1 MAEIFFNSGKSITV
15 TETYLDVS
23 IEIYEAKIDKY
34 PFIELTIKELQLDET
49 LTRMVEVDKDIK
61 LNINQIVWFK

>member
-15 TETYLDVS
+15 EETYLDVS

-34 PFIELTIKELQLDET
+34 PFIELTIKELQLDKT

>member
-15 TETYLDVS
+15 EETYLDVS